1 MQHTSI
7 SPSRIVTV
15 LGLFILFSSKLYSQA
30 FNFSVTNQYLCYYG
44 PSTYTTGA
52 TVSSSA
58 ACATSYTWVVAG
70 PALTPS
76 AQIASVP
83 GGSASAISF
92 SACGVY
98 TITCYAYNNGI
109 PCTNVAQTV
118 EVV

>member
-1 MQHTSI
+1 MLKTLLK
-7 SPSRIVTV
+7 PFFVPV
-15 LGLFILFSSKLYSQA
+15 LGCLFLLFSGNLYSQA

-44 PSTYTTGA
+44 PASYTVGA

-83 GGSASAISF
+83 GGSAAAISF

-98 TITCYAYNNGI
+98 TITNYAYNNEIGRAH
-109 PCTNVAQTV
+109 V
-118 EVV
+118 